1 MQSTDMV
8 RHRALARGARFAAIL
23 AALGAFCRPAAAQQA
38 PARDSVPTRV
48 ARDSTQRTTE
58 ATRAQLEA
66 LAAQDEREA
75 QSASDGAVRSQKM
88 GEAAA
93 IRERLRDGDFQVGDR
108 VALVI
113 RGDSSL
119 SDTVSVRA
127 GRVIQ
132 LKNLPDISLQGVLR
146 SELDGYLTK
155 QVGRYLKNPEV
166 EATSLIRLALL
177 GQVGHPGFYSFPAD
191 MTLSDAIM
199 IAGGPTQGGDVNRTI
214 VKRDNKVA
222 YNDKVVQRAF
232 ASGTTLD
239 QMNLRAGDEV
249 VVGEKGRHDWLRIA
263 QVLSLSA
270 GVLVSIYAL
279 SHR

>member
-1 MQSTDMV
+1 MQSTEIERLRTAARVV
-8 RHRALARGARFAAIL
+8 RGAALA
-23 AALGAFCRPAAAQQA
+23 AALGVFASPAVAQQA
-38 PARDSVPTRV
+38 AAPASVPH
-48 ARDSTQRTTE
+48 AAADSTQRTAE

-88 GEAAA
+88 AEAAA
-93 IRERLRDGDFQVGDR
+93 IRDRLRNGDFQVGDR
-108 VALVI
+108 VALVV

-132 LKNLPDISLQGVLR
+132 LKGLPDIPLQGVLH
-146 SELDGYLTK
+146 SELDGYLEK
-155 QVGRYLKNPEV
+155 QLAKYLRNPDV
-166 EATSLIRLALL
+166 EATSLVRLALL
-177 GQVGHPGFYSFPAD
+177 GQVAHPGFYSFPAD

-199 IAGGPTQGGDVNRTI
+199 IAGGPTQGGDVNKTV

-222 YNDKVVQRAF
+222 FNDKLVQRAF

-249 VVGEKGRHDWLRIA
+249 VVGEKSRHDWLRVL
-263 QVLSLSA
+263 QVVSLGA

>member
-1 MQSTDMV
+1 MQSTEIV
-8 RHRALARGARFAAIL
+8 RLRTAVRVFRGAALA
-23 AALGAFCRPAAAQQA
+23 AALGVFASQAVAQQA
-38 PARDSVPTRV
+38 TVPDSASRR
-48 ARDSTQRTTE
+48 ASDSTQRTAQ

-66 LAAQDEREA
+66 LAGQYEREA
-75 QSASDGAVRSQKM
+75 QSATDGAVRSQKM
-88 GEAAA
+88 AAA
-93 IRERLRDGDFQVGDR
+93 TAVRDRLRNGDFQVGDR
-108 VALVI
+108 VALVV

-132 LKNLPDISLQGVLR
+132 LKGLPDIPLQGVLH
-146 SELDGYLTK
+146 SELDGYLEK
-155 QVGRYLKNPEV
+155 ELGKYLRNPEV
-166 EATSLIRLALL
+166 EATSLVRLALL
-177 GQVGHPGFYSFPAD
+177 GQVAHPGFYSFPAD

-199 IAGGPTQGGDVNRTI
+199 IAGGPTQGGDVNKTV
-214 VKRDNKVA
+214 VKRNDKIA
-222 YNDKVVQRAF
+222 FNDKVVQQAF

-249 VVGEKGRHDWLRIA
+249 VVGEKGRHDWLRIL
-263 QVLSLSA
+263 QVVSLGA